1 MAKIPTKKVKVQ
13 VRACQTLIFS
23 AKLQHKV
30 KAGQTLSWT
39 FTFLV
44 RNFSIFG
51 ELGLFSPLGGTNSIL
66 RTFLGGTSK
75 KTHPVEHWYS
85 HLYNPQQTNY
95 SGYIALMIASIP
107 MFLPTGYQILEKVED
122 GENIENAKST

>member
-44 RNFSIFG
+44 GIFAIFG
-51 ELGLFSPLGGTNSIL
+51 KLSHFSL
-66 RTFLGGTSK
+66 LGGTSSIL
-75 KTHPVEHWYS
+75 KTSLGGTSQKNHPVS
-85 HLYNPQQTNY
+85 
-95 SGYIALMIASIP
+95 
-107 MFLPTGYQILEKVED
+107 
-122 GENIENAKST
+122 STLHPC

>member
-44 RNFSIFG
+44 GIFAIFSK
-51 ELGLFSPLGGTNSIL
+51 LNHFSLLGGTSSIL
-66 RTFLGGTSK
+66 RTFLSGTSK
-75 KTHPVEHWYS
+75 KKHPV
-85 HLYNPQQTNY
+85 Q
-95 SGYIALMIASIP
+95 
-107 MFLPTGYQILEKVED
+107 
-122 GENIENAKST
+122 

>member
-39 FTFLV
+39 FLV
-44 RNFSIFG
+44 GIFAIFG
-51 ELGLFSPLGGTNSIL
+51 KLSHCSLLGGTSSIL

-75 KTHPVEHWYS
+75 KKHPVS
-85 HLYNPQQTNY
+85 RLL
-95 SGYIALMIASIP
+95 I
-107 MFLPTGYQILEKVED
+107 
-122 GENIENAKST
+122 